1 MLGKMVGM
9 SFLQEPDAE
18 EKMMK
23 LEGVMEKLKGLDP
36 KTFGMLNSML
46 EKARASSR
54 QLTHCRVGCPAC
66 CSPLP
71 NSPLPTGV
79 DLQPCRR
86 FTTVVHLYPFHFF
99 FEAAVLNVRAILASW
114 FSQPRLR
121 THTYSGTKD

>member
-1 MLGKMVGM
+1 
-9 SFLQEPDAE
+9 
-18 EKMMK
+18 MMK

-36 KTFGMLNSML
+36 RPSVCSTACLRRL
-46 EKARASSR
+46 VRSSR

-86 FTTVVHLYPFHFF
+86 FTTVVHLYPFHLF

-121 THTYSGTKD
+121 TRTYSGTKD